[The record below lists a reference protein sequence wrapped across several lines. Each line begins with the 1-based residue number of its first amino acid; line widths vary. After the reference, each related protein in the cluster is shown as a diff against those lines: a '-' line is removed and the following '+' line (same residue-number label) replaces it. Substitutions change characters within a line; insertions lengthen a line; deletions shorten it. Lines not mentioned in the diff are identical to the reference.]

1 MMSRVKKGLMAGFA
15 ATVVVS
21 ILEAVNVLGGPWV
34 EPFPMFVA
42 GLIGMPGNLAVGWVA
57 HFVVGTVVLG
67 SLFGILC
74 PRMPGQTPETK
85 GIIFAVGAWAVMMVA
100 VLLVGN
106 SGTFA
111 GAGGFGPIVWMLV
124 THAVFGIVLG
134 NVYAR
139 LVDREK
145 RAARLMDG
153 VAPAH

>member
-1 MMSRVKKGLMAGFA
+1 MMSRVKKGLIAGFA
-15 ATVVVS
+15 ATIVVS
-21 ILEAVNVLGGPWV
+21 ILEVVNVLAGAWV
-34 EPFPMFVA
+34 EPFPLFVA
-42 GLIGMPGNLAVGWVA
+42 GLMGMPGNLAVGWIG
-57 HFVVGTVVLG
+57 HFVVGTLVLG

-85 GIIFAVGAWAVMMVA
+85 GIIFAVGAWAVMMVG
-100 VLLVGN
+100 VLLVGDRSTF
-106 SGTFA
+106 SG
-111 GAGGFGPIVWMLV
+111 GGGFGPIVWMLV
-124 THAVFGIVLG
+124 THALFGIVLG

>member
-1 MMSRVKKGLMAGFA
+1 MMSRVQKGLIAGFA
-15 ATVVVS
+15 ATIAVS
-21 ILEAVNVLGGPWV
+21 ILEAVNVLAGPWV
-34 EPFPMFVA
+34 EPFPLFVA
-42 GLIGMPGNLAVGWVA
+42 SLMGMPGNLAVGWIA